1 VLSERENALLT
12 RVGQGTPMGELYR
25 RFWLPVLRAD
35 ELPEPD
41 CTPVRLTVLGEDLVA
56 FKDSTGRVGVLDER
70 CPHRLASLF
79 WGRNEDGGLRCVYH
93 GWKWDVEGNCLD
105 VPNAPEGESY
115 KDKIHAYAAYPAVE
129 RGGLIW
135 AYMGPKESV
144 PPVPDFELNAVPA
157 SHRYISKMF
166 IGGNWMQG
174 LEGDIDSSHVS
185 FLHSRLDTGSRDVLT
200 AMNRAQGAMYV
211 DKTPRWDL
219 KETDYGI
226 MLAAQRNGEGDTYY
240 WRVNQWSMPSF
251 TMIAARPGT
260 PIHFQVRVPVD
271 DEHQIYYRII
281 WHPTRA
287 LTEEE
292 LRDARESGVN
302 FPEIIPGTFQPR
314 ENRSNNYLIDREAQ
328 RTSSFTGIK
337 SIPAQDWAVQEHQG
351 GPILDRSL
359 EHLVSADSAII
370 AVRGRLLKALR
381 EFQEG
386 TEPDEPNVLAS
397 RRVRPIDIILHRGL
411 EVWEGAKEYLEAR
424 AW

>member
-1 VLSERENALLT
+1 
-12 RVGQGTPMGELYR
+12 MGELYR

-41 CTPVRLTVLGEDLVA
+41 CTPVRLTILGEDLVA
-56 FKDSTGRVGVLDER
+56 FKDTAGRVGVLDER

-79 WGRNEDGGLRCVYH
+79 WGRNEEGGLRCVYH
-93 GWKWDVEGNCLD
+93 GWKWDIDGNCLD
-105 VPNAPEGESY
+105 VPNAPEGETY

-135 AYMGPKESV
+135 AYMGPKETQ
-144 PPVPDFELNAVPA
+144 PPLPDFELNAVPET
-157 SHRYISKMF
+157 HRYISKMF

-185 FLHSRLDTGSRDVLT
+185 FLHSRVDNDPAALT
-200 AMNRAQGAMYV
+200 SINRAQAAMYM
-211 DKTPRWDL
+211 DKTPRWAL
-219 KETDYGI
+219 NETDYGI

-240 WRVNQWSMPSF
+240 WRVNQWTMPSF

-271 DEHQIYYRII
+271 DERQVYYRII
-281 WHPTRA
+281 WHPTRP
-287 LTEEE
+287 LTVDE
-292 LRDARESGVN
+292 LRDAKESGVN
-302 FPEIIPGTFQPR
+302 FPTIVPGTFTPA
-314 ENRSNNYLIDREAQ
+314 ENRGNDYLIDRMAQ
-328 RTSSFTGIK
+328 RTTSYTGIK

-370 AVRGRLLKALR
+370 AVRQRLLNTLR

-386 TEPDEPNVLAS
+386 TEPGEPGVLATQ
-397 RRVRPIDIILHRGL
+397 RVRPIDIILHRGL
-411 EVWEGAKEYLEAR
+411 EVWDGAREYLEAR

>member
-1 VLSERENALLT
+1 
-12 RVGQGTPMGELYR
+12 MGELYR
-25 RFWLPVLRAD
+25 RFWLPVLVAE
-35 ELPEPD
+35 ELPGPD
-41 CTPVRLTVLGEDLVA
+41 CTPVRLTVLGEKLVA
-56 FKDSTGRVGVLDER
+56 FKDSTGRVGILDER

-93 GWKWDVEGNCLD
+93 GWKWDVAGRCLD
-105 VPNAPEGESY
+105 VPNAPEGETFR
-115 KDKIHAYAAYPAVE
+115 DKVQAYAAYPAVE

-135 AYMGPKESV
+135 TYMGPKDSMPDV
-144 PPVPDFELNAVPA
+144 PGFELNSVPA

-185 FLHSRLDTGSRDVLT
+185 FLHSRVDAGASALAALGRL
-200 AMNRAQGAMYV
+200 QGAMYV
-211 DKTPRWDL
+211 DKTPRWAL
-219 KETDYGI
+219 KETGYGV

-240 WRVNQWSMPSF
+240 WRVNQWAMPSF

-260 PIHFQVRVPVD
+260 PIHLQVRVPVD

-281 WHPTRA
+281 WHPTRP

-302 FPEIIPGTFQPR
+302 FPEVLPGFLPK
-314 ENRSNNYLIDREAQ
+314 ENRANNYLIDRELQ
-328 RTSSFTGIK
+328 RTASFTGIK
-337 SIPAQDWAVQEHQG
+337 SVPAQDWAVQEDQG

-370 AVRGRLLKALR
+370 TVRQRLLRTLR
-381 EFQEG
+381 DLQEG
-386 TEPDEPNVLAS
+386 IEPSEPATGAGY
-397 RRVRPIDIILHRGL
+397 RVRPVDIILDRRL
-411 EVWEGAKEYLEAR
+411 EVWEGARQYLEAE

>member
-1 VLSERENALLT
+1 MLSERENTLLT
-12 RVGQGTPMGELYR
+12 RVGKGTPMGELYR

-41 CTPVRLTVLGEDLVA
+41 CTPVRLTILGEDLVA

-79 WGRNEDGGLRCVYH
+79 WGRNEEGGLRCVYH

-105 VPNAPEGESY
+105 VPNAPEGETY
-115 KDKIHAYAAYPAVE
+115 KDKIQAFAAYPAVE

-135 AYMGPKESV
+135 AYLGPKETQ
-144 PPVPDFELNAVPA
+144 PPVPDFELTAVPA
-157 SHRYISKMF
+157 SHRYISQMF

-185 FLHSRLDTGSRDVLT
+185 FLHSRVDNGSGDLLT
-200 AMNRAQGAMYV
+200 TMNRAQAAMYM
-211 DKTPRWDL
+211 DKTPRWSL

-251 TMIAARPGT
+251 TMIAARAGT

-271 DEHQIYYRII
+271 DEHQVYYRII
-281 WHPTRA
+281 WHPTRP
-287 LTEEE
+287 LTEDE

-302 FPEIIPGTFQPR
+302 FPTVGPGFKPV
-314 ENRSNNYLIDREAQ
+314 ENRGNDYMIDRLAQ
-328 RTSSFTGIK
+328 RASSYTGIK

-370 AVRGRLLKALR
+370 AVRQRLLATLR
-381 EFQEG
+381 GLQEG
-386 TEPDEPNVLAS
+386 TEPAEPATLAAQ
-397 RRVRPIDIILHRGL
+397 RVRPIDVVLHRSL
-411 EVWEGAKEYLEAR
+411 EVWEGARDYLEAW